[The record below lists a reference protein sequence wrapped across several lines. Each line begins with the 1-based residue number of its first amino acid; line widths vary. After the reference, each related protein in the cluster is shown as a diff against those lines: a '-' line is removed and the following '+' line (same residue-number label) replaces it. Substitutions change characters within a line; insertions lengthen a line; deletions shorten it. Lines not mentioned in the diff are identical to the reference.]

1 MIEIYFSSMKGK
13 YLFASSKQQPRQPK
27 RASVLWGALRKNIP
41 AYVGYPL
48 KRRAHRLRVPRFM
61 INPETTRKRLWDLL
75 LASFVLY
82 TTCVVPYRVCFR
94 RDAQGG
100 LALLEHTM
108 DVAFG
113 ADIVINFLTGIYLP
127 SGELTYSFRLIATAY
142 LRGWFFVDFFSTM
155 PFDIFSTDDSKGGSN
170 ALMSTKLLRALK
182 VLKLFK
188 LARVRRL
195 GKMFSSLED
204 AVSTNQSAVSL
215 VKLALSM
222 LFFAHIVACIWYAIG
237 SQDTTES
244 WILAM
249 RYDEMQLQDE
259 GLLRYLASMYW
270 AIVTMVRDTV

>member
-1 MIEIYFSSMKGK
+1 MKSK
-13 YLFASSKQQPRQPK
+13 YLYAPGKPQPRPGK

-41 AYVGYPL
+41 GYIGYPL
-48 KRRAHRLRVPRFM
+48 KRRFHRSRVPRFM
-61 INPETTRKRLWDLL
+61 INPETTKKRLWDLL

-94 RDAQGG
+94 RDAQG
-100 LALLEHTM
+100 AFAILEHAM
-108 DVAFG
+108 DFAFG
-113 ADIVINFLTGIYLP
+113 TDIVVNFLTGIYLP
-127 SGELTYSFRLIATAY
+127 SGELTYNFRLIATAY
-142 LRGWFFVDFFSTM
+142 LRGWFLVDFFSTM
-155 PFDIFSTDDSKGGSN
+155 QFDLFSSVDNKGSTN
-170 ALMSTKLLRALK
+170 ALMSTKLLRGLK

-237 SQDTTES
+237 LQDTNES
-244 WILAM
+244 WIIVM
-249 RYDEMQLQDE
+249 RYDEMHLQDE

-270 AIVTMVRDTV
+270 AIVTMVRELVMSIAAIL

>member
-1 MIEIYFSSMKGK
+1 MKGK
-13 YLFASSKQQPRQPK
+13 YLYGKQQPHQGK

-41 AYVGYPL
+41 AYIGYPN
-48 KRRAHRLRVPRFM
+48 KRRFHRSRVPRFM

-100 LALLEHTM
+100 VAMFEHAM

-113 ADIVINFLTGIYLP
+113 TDIVVNFLTGIYLP
-127 SGELTYSFRLIATAY
+127 SGELTYSFRLIAKAY
-142 LRGWFFVDFFSTM
+142 LRGWFLVDFFSTM
-155 PFDIFSTDDSKGGSN
+155 QFDLFSTSDDKSDSH
-170 ALMSTKLLRALK
+170 ALIPTKLLRALK

-204 AVSTNQSAVSL
+204 AVSTNQSVVSL

-222 LFFAHIVACIWYAIG
+222 LFFAHIVACIWYVIG
-237 SQDTTES
+237 SQNATES
-244 WILAM
+244 WIITM
-249 RYDEMQLQDE
+249 RYEEMQLADE

-270 AIVTMVRDTV
+270 AIVTMVRGCLSLLWHS